1 MAEGANGSDN
11 HESEMVAK
19 GKLGALIKG
28 TPEIYGGENT
38 YFSLNLVRFL
48 SSVIPD
54 LCRDSDGLV
63 KKHWIHNYPIWRLKT
78 AWRTNGV
85 PASKEMK

>member
-1 MAEGANGSDN
+1 MAGGANGSDN
-11 HESEMVAK
+11 HGSELVAK

-63 KKHWIHNYPIWRLKT
+63 RKHWTKLPHLEVKT
-78 AWRTNGV
+78 TVWTNGV
-85 PASKEMK
+85 PASI